1 MEDLYYYHV
10 ANIKGIG
17 IRSIQRIYEAFGSF
31 ETACHSDLEALMKKG
46 MLREEQACA
55 VIHKNLQQRSRKQ
68 YERIRAD
75 GIRYISFYSERFP
88 DALRNIYQPPKHLYV
103 KGKMLENNILSIG
116 IVGARNCS
124 IYGKDMARMFGACL
138 AGVGAQVVSGMAKGI
153 DGWAHQGA
161 LEGAGETY
169 AVLGCGVEQCYPA
182 SHEHLYRS
190 IINHGGVLSE
200 FDPFTKAKPEFF
212 PLRNRII
219 SGLCDG
225 VLVVEARE
233 KSGSLITADYALE
246 QGKDVFVVPGRIGD
260 DLSKGCNNLIR
271 QGAILVTSPEDILE
285 YYGLKSSKQQ
295 NVSSLESEILNIL
308 KEKPAYEVQILAQ
321 LNYEPKMIMQM
332 LQQMK
337 KNGQIRE
344 LGKGYFY
351 IVI

>member
-1 MEDLYYYHV
+1 MEDLYYFHV
-10 ANIKGIG
+10 ANTKGIG
-17 IRSIQRIYEAFGSF
+17 IRTLQRLYEVFGSF
-31 ETACHSDLEALMKKG
+31 ENVCHSDVEGLMKKG
-46 MLREEQACA
+46 MLKEEQAYA
-55 VIHKNLQQRSRKQ
+55 VIRKNLWERSRKQ
-68 YERIRAD
+68 YERMRCN
-75 GIRYISFYSERFP
+75 GIQYISFYSESFP
-88 DALRNIYQPPKHLYV
+88 DVLKNIYQPPKHLYV
-103 KGKMLENNILSIG
+103 KGKMPENNKLSIG

-138 AGVGAQVVSGMAKGI
+138 ARVGVQVVSGMAKGI
-153 DGWAHQGA
+153 DGWTHQGA

-182 SHEHLYRS
+182 SHEYLYRS
-190 IINHGGVLSE
+190 IIKHGGVLSE
-200 FDPFTKAKPEFF
+200 FDPFIKAKPEFF

-246 QGKDVFVVPGRIGD
+246 QGKDVFVIPGRIGD

-285 YYGLKSSKQQ
+285 YYGLKSSKTE
-295 NVSSLESEILNIL
+295 NISSIESEILNIL
-308 KEKPAYEVQILAQ
+308 KENPAYEVQILTQ
-321 LNYEPKMIMQM
+321 LNYAPKRIIQM

-351 IVI
+351 I